1 MSEKTR
7 YKLPVPDFRYLDVLD
22 LDDEDTDVGC
32 SRVGSLP
39 LPDISGYTRSV
50 AKKRCRHNDSTT
62 PVDLF
67 AFHLHS
73 PNRCSGSLDDSQTHN
88 FFAPLPDDRALSA
101 DLTEETPF
109 YDGNDGQPPSKT
121 PQRIMSRKAREAEMK
136 RPPTRQP
143 RCPGTPART
152 PATHRLPRCY
162 VAAATFT
169 QPRTSVMSLA
179 MFDILET
186 LGEGSSG
193 TVYKV
198 RQKKDGSLFALKV
211 SKRAQSASN
220 SPFWNQKGLDA
231 DPFSVD
237 DLSPSTAQPR
247 MCSPLVSCGLS
258 NSSESGVSSSPPS
271 VDART
276 SPVVADSFL
285 QQFRSTGSLPSG
297 PQNSVEEDD
306 DDDFVL
312 GIVPGPFSLG
322 DEDDA
327 APMHAGAGPPSPL
340 AMPLFPRGLRR
351 VREVEQQS
359 LMGNHPNIV
368 AIKTAWEENGH
379 THILSE
385 LCGESLSAR
394 IRRLV
399 DPLPEPLVVKFAH
412 DLLSALAHIHAH
424 RVIHLDIKPENI
436 LLSLDASSV
445 KIADFGQAYQIGSAS
460 TPEEG
465 DGRYMAPELLHD
477 VYTEAADM
485 FSLGVTLYQL
495 CTPGLVLP
503 ANGERWQAL
512 RRGDIDFRTWPYST
526 QLQQLVAALMAPD
539 RTARPTARSLLNDW
553 FLYFPGVSV

>member
-1 MSEKTR
+1 
-7 YKLPVPDFRYLDVLD
+7 
-22 LDDEDTDVGC
+22 
-32 SRVGSLP
+32 
-39 LPDISGYTRSV
+39 
-50 AKKRCRHNDSTT
+50 
-62 PVDLF
+62 
-67 AFHLHS
+67 
-73 PNRCSGSLDDSQTHN
+73 
-88 FFAPLPDDRALSA
+88 
-101 DLTEETPF
+101 
-109 YDGNDGQPPSKT
+109 
-121 PQRIMSRKAREAEMK
+121 
-136 RPPTRQP
+136 
-143 RCPGTPART
+143 
-152 PATHRLPRCY
+152 
-162 VAAATFT
+162 
-169 QPRTSVMSLA
+169 MSLA
-179 MFDILET
+179 MFDILDM
-186 LGEGSSG
+186 LGEGSYG

-220 SPFWNQKGLDA
+220 SPFWGQKGLSLRLDSE
-231 DPFSVD
+231 PFSAD
-237 DLSPSTAQPR
+237 DMSPSNTQPR
-247 MCSPLVSCGLS
+247 MCSQLVPCGLS
-258 NSSESGVSSSPPS
+258 NSSESGVSSSPSS
-271 VDART
+271 VSART

-285 QQFRSTGSLPSG
+285 QQFRSAGSLPSG
-297 PQNSVEEDD
+297 PQSSVEEEEEDD

-312 GIVPGPFSLG
+312 GITPSHFSLG
-322 DEDDA
+322 DEGDEGDDA
-327 APMHAGAGPPSPL
+327 APMHTVAEPASPL
-340 AMPLFPRGLRR
+340 AAPLFPPGLRR

-436 LLSLDASSV
+436 LLSLDGGSV
-445 KIADFGQAYQIGSAS
+445 KIADFGQAYKIGSAS

-526 QLQQLVAALMAPD
+526 QLQQLVVALMAPD
-539 RTARPTARSLLNDW
+539 RTARPTASSLLNDW
-553 FLYFPGVSV
+553 FLYFPNV